1 MTSDELDLAIEA
13 DGCEAHRNAVE
24 HAIERMRG
32 VADAPDVE
40 HAPDHA
46 GMGLDLA
53 PRAMRPELEHSIAGG
68 HPSAVTAIDPT
79 SAGALDRDGAHH
91 PDGPW
96 VEDAAD
102 LNHLV
107 SGSPHYDIET
117 DLAGLRLL
125 GLGIPPVAIQARAI
139 AGEIDASDRHTRS
152 IATGSELRVEGAVD
166 RVLAFVAQNAERE
179 TRPGIGVD
187 AIACLDRE
195 AWQRGRCGFGRA
207 QGINRREA
215 RLETAGQLQL
225 VAAGLNEI

>member
-1 MTSDELDLAIEA
+1 MLRI
-13 DGCEAHRNAVE
+13 C
-24 HAIERMRG
+24 
-32 VADAPDVE
+32 
-40 HAPDHA
+40 
-46 GMGLDLA
+46 
-53 PRAMRPELEHSIAGG
+53 
-68 HPSAVTAIDPT
+68 
-79 SAGALDRDGAHH
+79 
-91 PDGPW
+91 
-96 VEDAAD
+96 
-102 LNHLV
+102 NHLV

-195 AWQRGRCGFGRA
+195 AWQRTMRFRAA

-215 RLETAGQLQL
+215 HLETAGHLQL

>member
-1 MTSDELDLAIEA
+1 
-13 DGCEAHRNAVE
+13 
-24 HAIERMRG
+24 MRR

-46 GMGLDLA
+46 GMGFDLA
-53 PRAMRPELEHSIAGG
+53 PGAMRPELEQSIAGG
-68 HPSAVTAIDPT
+68 HPSAVAAIDPT

-91 PDGPW
+91 SRSIW

-102 LNHLV
+102 LHHLV
-107 SGSPHYDIET
+107 SGSPHHDIEP
-117 DLAGLRLL
+117 DFAGLRLL
-125 GLGIPPVAIQARAI
+125 GLGIPPVAVQARAI

-152 IATGSELRVEGAVD
+152 MATGSELRVECAID
-166 RVLAFVAQNAERE
+166 RVQAFVAQNAERE

-187 AIACLDRE
+187 AVACLDRE
-195 AWQRGRCGFGRA
+195 AWQRGRFGFGRA

-215 RLETAGQLQL
+215 HLETASQLQL